1 MPRHNGHSGHVG
13 GHHHGR
19 SGGNMR
25 RIRKKGK
32 GTYRAK
38 QERWRARAKRVIA
51 DHLGVTESIGVAV
64 TSGARPAKPKNPRKP
79 QKPKRPK
86 GGSK

>member
-1 MPRHNGHSGHVG
+1 MPRLSASRVG
-13 GHHHGR
+13 GHFKGR
-19 SGGNMR
+19 SGGRTR

-38 QERWRARAKRVIA
+38 QERWRAMARKAA
-51 DHLGVTESIGVAV
+51 AV
-64 TSGARPAKPKNPRKP
+64 LEPVEAGRKNHPPPTQKP

>member
-1 MPRHNGHSGHVG
+1 MPRHNGSRVG
-13 GHHHGR
+13 GHFKGR
-19 SGGNMR
+19 SGGNTR

-38 QERWRARAKRVIA
+38 QERWRAMARQAVR
-51 DHLGVTESIGVAV
+51 DRLGVAESVGVGV
-64 TSGARPAKPKNPRKP
+64 QDGRKNKPTARP